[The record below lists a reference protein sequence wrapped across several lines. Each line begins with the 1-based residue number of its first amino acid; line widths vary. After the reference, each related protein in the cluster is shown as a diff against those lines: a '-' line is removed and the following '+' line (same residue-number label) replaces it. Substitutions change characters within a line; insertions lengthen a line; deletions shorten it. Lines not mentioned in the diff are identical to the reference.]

1 MKKIFFTL
9 AVVFAMITVAKADS
23 YLYWMMDDASFEKY
37 DGKYNSVKIMY
48 DATGSSAWEALTL
61 YTYGDSG
68 MTSLGE
74 SVAADA
80 LEAQYNAGGGY
91 YIKLA
96 ADITGNSS
104 FIIELF
110 NDQIGVIGQTA
121 ELAYSS
127 RTAGSI
133 AEMTAAGIFTPATT
147 PWAMGPVGAPEP
159 TSGLLMLLG
168 MAALGLKRRKM
179 TNA

>member
-48 DATGSSAWEALTL
+48 DATGSSEWTALTL
-61 YTYGDSG
+61 CTYGEGG
-68 MTSLGE
+68 MSDIGS
-74 SVAADA
+74 SVSADA

-91 YIKLA
+91 YLA
-96 ADITGNSS
+96 LADIAENSS

-110 NDQIGVIGQTA
+110 NDSGVVGQSDK
-121 ELAYSS
+121 LAFSS
-127 RTAGSI
+127 AAAASSI
-133 AEMTAAGIFTPATT
+133 AEITAAGIFTPAVTT
-147 PWAMGPVGAPEP
+147 WSMGPVGAPEP